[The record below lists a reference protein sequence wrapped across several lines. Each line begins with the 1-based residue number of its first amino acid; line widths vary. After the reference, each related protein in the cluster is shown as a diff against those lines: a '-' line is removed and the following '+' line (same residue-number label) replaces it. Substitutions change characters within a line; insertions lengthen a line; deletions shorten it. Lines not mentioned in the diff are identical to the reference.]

1 MASQLFSLTG
11 GQLQESPYDALFTKL
26 DESGNLTTRVDL
38 LTAVIDWWDHDIQ
51 RTEFDR
57 GTLATRSGGSGVED
71 DVGGAAYRMITVMVK
86 ARERRI
92 RLAAPGGRVTRD
104 KSYIGQRRCTEI
116 STLMRSLQLVFR
128 F

>member
-1 MASQLFSLTG
+1 MLEIAGHSKVIGDIPLLY
-11 GQLQESPYDALFTKL
+11 LHPPL
-26 DESGNLTTRVDL
+26 DVS
-38 LTAVIDWWDHDIQ
+38 AV
-51 RTEFDR
+51 
-57 GTLATRSGGSGVED
+57 GSGVED